1 MMSNSKAAIRQAFS
15 LHEEADRF
23 SQAWPPMSRSAPMP
37 TFSWEALERQLMSL
51 AASNET
57 ATLVPGLVSATR
69 KLAQWKPPEM
79 VLREILCLGSTV
91 MDRDFPP
98 SAQEGPSMT

>member
-1 MMSNSKAAIRQAFS
+1 MSIGNAAVRQAFS
-15 LHEEADRF
+15 LYEETDRF
-23 SQAWPPMSRSAPMP
+23 TQAWPPINRTAPMP
-37 TFSWEALERQLMSL
+37 GFSWEALERQLMSL

-98 SAQEGPSMT
+98 SAEGGPSMS

>member
-1 MMSNSKAAIRQAFS
+1 MSNRNAAIRQAFS
-15 LHEEADRF
+15 LHEEAGRF
-23 SQAWPPMSRSAPMP
+23 TQEWPTISRSTPMP
-37 TFSWEALERQLMSL
+37 AFSWEALERQLLNL

-57 ATLVPGLVSATR
+57 AAMVPGLVSATR

-98 SAQEGPSMT
+98 SAEGGPTMS